1 MARNPDEFDQIVF
14 RWDSENVTGTT
25 GFGPVAWSGA
35 RTDAEG
41 VFHGAGSLL
50 RASGD
55 ETRPALIRLQRR
67 GGDAVLIRRL
77 PWTDPGGGAS
87 ALCHA
92 LVGSPEALGA
102 ATCLGLHAWHA
113 DLELAE
119 VRGEL
124 PTVWEE
130 TLLSAVGE
138 GQFALDARIPD
149 VAEELVGVAAE
160 LLRHPDDR
168 FTFLDE
174 RGDTALPVLWGLH
187 SMFGLV
193 HRSWTF
199 ASHDT
204 AELPGLRFVFVSR
217 WSGAATRN
225 TDRRRTD
232 PRERLGDPAE
242 SVATRLVEHHL
253 RGLEE
258 GDNREFAVS
267 RALEHFHPHPG
278 TPLLT
283 AAQTAA
289 ARLDRRY
296 PARPGRAAPGRAPG
310 GVRGENAGRGE
321 GPGWASES
329 PRGGESPWGTDSA
342 RGAASPRGADS
353 PWEAERARGDEP
365 RRGDESPRAVES
377 RATEST
383 RGAQSPWG
391 DEGRRGA
398 ESPRGADSPRG
409 GEQPWGAESPRAEES
424 PQAAES
430 PWGNERARG
439 AEPRRGAE
447 SPWSTDSPRT
457 ADSPRAAGSPP
468 AAEPPRGADSLYG
481 DDSPPGTDAPRGAES
496 SWGAGSS
503 RGPETSRTLEA
514 SRPKGERERGSEVPP
529 PSYVPR
535 GSEASPPSPTRRA
548 DPAASPWAGP
558 AKPGRRARWRRGP
571 APKEG
576 GLGGRLDRA
585 ENVGQAQAAARE
597 ASDADLLGVL
607 RDRGLPHRL
616 TTVLV
621 QEAAHRL
628 PAWNRR
634 LRHEL
639 RDLVL
644 GEAYFVY
651 RVHPAD
657 HVEPAERG
665 ADAAALHRWAV
676 APVLGGRKSGSGGR
690 NADAAVAELA
700 DLLARFRTS
709 PHAAARTAFDEIVR
723 DERSGLPESVLR
735 GLVLGTQR
743 HAERDHPPDPGRP
756 PSAPPDSRPEGR
768 PRPAPPAHRP
778 DASAPG
784 DPATAGPTS
793 TGPATAGPA
802 SPSAAPTRGPA
813 SPSYAQ
819 AGPASTSHTPA
830 GPAPAGH
837 AAAGPASPG
846 HASEGPASP
855 SHVPA
860 GPAPTGPAPARP
872 APPSRIP
879 PTSTPPPPPPPTDPT
894 PDPTAPAN
902 DGRVVVGVLGAVL
915 VLLVIVIFAS
925 ILTR

>member
-296 PARPGRAAPGRAPG
+296 PVRPGRAAPGRAPG

-329 PRGGESPWGTDSA
+329 PRGGESPWGTDAARGADSA
-342 RGAASPRGADS
+342 RGTASLRGTESPRGADS

-391 DEGRRGA
+391 DESRR
-398 ESPRGADSPRG
+398 
-409 GEQPWGAESPRAEES
+409 
-424 PQAAES
+424 
-430 PWGNERARG
+430 
-439 AEPRRGAE
+439 
-447 SPWSTDSPRT
+447 
-457 ADSPRAAGSPP
+457 

-481 DDSPPGTDAPRGAES
+481 ADSPHGTDAPRGAES

-503 RGPETSRTLEA
+503 RGPETSRTPEA

-597 ASDADLLGVL
+597 ASDADLLAVL

-709 PHAAARTAFDEIVR
+709 PHPAARTAFDEIVR

>member
-342 RGAASPRGADS
+342 RGADSARGTASLRGTESPRGADS

-383 RGAQSPWG
+383 RGAEPPWG
-391 DEGRRGA
+391 DESRRG
-398 ESPRGADSPRG
+398 
-409 GEQPWGAESPRAEES
+409 
-424 PQAAES
+424 
-430 PWGNERARG
+430 
-439 AEPRRGAE
+439 
-447 SPWSTDSPRT
+447 
-457 ADSPRAAGSPP
+457 
-468 AAEPPRGADSLYG
+468 AEPPRGADSLYG
-481 DDSPPGTDAPRGAES
+481 ADSPPGADSPHGTDAPRGAES

-503 RGPETSRTLEA
+503 RGPEASRTPEA

-597 ASDADLLGVL
+597 ASDADLLAVL

-709 PHAAARTAFDEIVR
+709 PHPAARTAFDEIVR

-768 PRPAPPAHRP
+768 PRPAPPTHRP

-837 AAAGPASPG
+837 APAGPASPG

-872 APPSRIP
+872 APPSRVP